1 MQRTPIG
8 LTILFAT
15 VVGVVLP
22 APAAAQVRRGGQLER
37 QMVNGR
43 EAAAGEVIVRLRQP
57 LQPQQLAR
65 ILADAD
71 LDHLEPLDRAGLLRV
86 RSRSLN
92 VPALLAMLANRGDVD
107 YAEPNYIV
115 GALADPNDPLWPQL
129 WGLRNV
135 GQAVNGGV
143 AGLPGS
149 DIHASEAWNL
159 TTGSTTN
166 VVAVVD
172 TGIDYT
178 HPDLA
183 PNMWSAPAPFTV
195 TIGGI
200 DITCPAGT
208 HGFNAIELTCD
219 PMDDHNHGSHVAGTI
234 GAAGDNGIGVV
245 GVNRIASLM
254 GLKFLNA
261 SGSGTVA
268 DAINAIQF
276 AIQVKQIFSPSMG
289 ANVRVL
295 SNSWGGGDFSQ
306 ALLDA
311 IDAANSQDMLF
322 VAAAGNNGFSTDI
335 LPMYPASYTAPN
347 IVAVAAT
354 TSTDGRASFSNYGE
368 RSVHLGAPGVNI
380 LSTTPGAT
388 YAFFSGTSM
397 ATPHVS
403 GAAVLVL
410 SRCGLNTST
419 LKETLV
425 GSVDPV
431 ASLASKTISGG
442 RLNVMSAL
450 QACIALPAVPAGLT
464 ALSGDTQVRL
474 SWSAAT
480 GATSYRVKR
489 SLTPGGPY
497 ALVASN
503 AKAGQYTDGNLV
515 NGTTYYYTVSAL
527 NVVGESGDSNE
538 ASATPK
544 AASDL
549 VVSSFSVPGTG
560 GAGKTLVVSVTTRNQ
575 GPGSADPSTTR
586 LYLSDDTAVESS
598 DTPLNGVQLVP
609 ALAPG
614 ASVTSSISVTIPIWT
629 APGPHYLL
637 AKSDADDVLFESQEG
652 NNTRAR
658 YLAIGADLFVS
669 SFTVPATA
677 TPGATMV
684 VTDTVT
690 NQGGDAAAA
699 STIKFHWS
707 ANPTLDTS
715 DVLLG
720 GRGIPALEPAASSS
734 GQTTLTIPSA
744 LAMGTYYVIAEA
756 DAAKAVPETQ
766 ETNNTTARAVQ
777 IGADLLVSAFTT
789 PAKGGAGVPI
799 TFSDTTMNQ
808 GSDAVAATVTR
819 FYLSTNSQLDA
830 SDLLLPGSRAVSA
843 LGPGVSSSGSTTA
856 TIPAGIA
863 AGAYYLIA
871 KADADN
877 AVAETQEGNNIAAR
891 SIQIGGDLIV
901 SAITVPSKLGAG
913 GSFVITDTTTNQ
925 GGGDTG
931 ASVTQFYLSTD
942 PLLDA
947 GDVLL
952 TGSHTIAGLSAG
964 TASSSST
971 AISIPAGSAPGS
983 YYFFAKADAG
993 NAVSETQESNNT
1005 VIKLVAIGPDLI
1017 VSSVSL
1023 TSPAAAGSQTSVTD
1037 TVTNQGGG
1045 AAGPTTTRFYLST
1058 NITLEAADVLLPE
1071 SRAVAAL
1078 ASGASSSATTLVTIP
1093 PGTAPGAYYVLAKAD
1108 ADGSVNESTET
1119 NNAAPRGIQ
1128 IAN

>member
-1 MQRTPIG
+1 MRRTQIG
-8 LTILFAT
+8 LTILLGT
-15 VVGVVLP
+15 VGVLLST
-22 APAAAQVRRGGQLER
+22 PAATQVGRGRPVDVQII
-37 QMVNGR
+37 NGR
-43 EAAAGEVIVRLRQP
+43 EVAVREVLVRFREP
-57 LQPQQLAR
+57 FQPQQLPGIASE
-65 ILADAD
+65 ADAESV
-71 LDHLEPLDRAGLLRV
+71 EPLGRSGLVRV
-86 RSRSLN
+86 RSRSRA
-92 VPALLAMLANRGDVD
+92 VAALLSAFRNRGDVA
-107 YAEPNYIV
+107 YAEPNFV
-115 GALADPNDPLWPQL
+115 VRALDDPNDPMWPQL

-135 GQAVNGGV
+135 GQAVNGAA

-149 DIHASEAWNL
+149 DIHVSDAWNL
-159 TTGSTTN
+159 STGSTAN

-195 TIGGI
+195 TIGGT

-254 GLKFLNA
+254 GLKFLNS
-261 SGSGTVA
+261 SGSGTTA
-268 DAINAIQF
+268 DAINVIQF

-306 ALLDA
+306 ALLDE
-311 IDAANSQDMLF
+311 IEAANSHDMLF

-354 TSTDGRASFSNYGE
+354 TSTDGRASFSNYGAN
-368 RSVHLGAPGVNI
+368 SVHLGAPGVNI
-380 LSTTPGAT
+380 LSTVTGAT
-388 YAFFSGTSM
+388 YAFFNGTSM

-403 GAAVLVL
+403 GAAALVL
-410 SRCGLNTST
+410 SRCGLDTSA
-419 LKETLV
+419 LKDTLV

-442 RLNVMSAL
+442 RLNVTSAL
-450 QACIALPAVPAGLT
+450 HACVALPTVPADLT
-464 ALSGDTQVRL
+464 ATSGDTQVRL
-474 SWSAAT
+474 AWPAAT
-480 GATSYRVKR
+480 GAISYRIKR

-497 ALVASN
+497 ALVATSP
-503 AKAGQYTDGNLV
+503 KAGQYTDGSLV
-515 NGTTYYYTVSAL
+515 NGTTYYYTVSAV
-527 NVVGESGDSNE
+527 NVLGESGDSNE

-586 LYLSDDTAVESS
+586 LYLSVDTVVESS
-598 DTPLNGVQLVP
+598 DTLLNGVQLVP
-609 ALAPG
+609 ALASG
-614 ASVTSSISVTIPIWT
+614 ASVTASISVIIPIGT
-629 APGPHYLL
+629 AVGQHYLI

-652 NNTRAR
+652 NNTRVR
-658 YLAIGADLFVS
+658 FLVIGPDLFVS
-669 SFTVPATA
+669 SFTVPTTA

-684 VTDTVT
+684 VTDTVA

-699 STIKFHWS
+699 STIRFYWS
-707 ANPTLDTS
+707 ANSTLDTS
-715 DVLLG
+715 DALLTD
-720 GRGIPALEPAASSS
+720 RSIPALEPGASAS
-734 GQTTLTIPSA
+734 GQTTITVPST
-744 LAMGTYYVIAEA
+744 LAMGSYYVIVEA
-756 DAAKAVPETQ
+756 DAAKVVLETQ
-766 ETNNTTARAVQ
+766 ETNNTAARIVQ
-777 IGADLLVSAFTT
+777 VGADLIVSAFTA
-789 PAKGGAGVPI
+789 PAKSGAGAAI
-799 TFSDTTMNQ
+799 ALGDTTMNQ
-808 GSDAVAATVTR
+808 GSDVVPATVTR

-830 SDLLLPGSRAVSA
+830 SDVILPSSRAVSA
-843 LGPGVSSSGSTTA
+843 LAPGASDSGSTTT

-863 AGAYYLIA
+863 VGPYYLIA
-871 KADADN
+871 KAEADN
-877 AVAETQEGNNIAAR
+877 AVAETQEGNNTLAR
-891 SIQIGGDLIV
+891 SIQIGGDLVV
-901 SAITVPSKLGAG
+901 SALTVPSRLGAG
-913 GSFVITDTTTNQ
+913 DSFVVTDTTTNQ

-942 PLLDA
+942 VLLGAGDILLD
-947 GDVLL
+947 
-952 TGSHTIAGLSAG
+952 GSHTIAGLPAG
-964 TASSSST
+964 TASSGST
-971 AISIPAGSAPGS
+971 TITIPAGSASGS

-1017 VSSVSL
+1017 VSSVSV
-1023 TSPAAAGSQTSVTD
+1023 TSPVAAGSQTSVTE

-1045 AAGPTTTRFYLST
+1045 GAGPTTTRFYLST
-1058 NITLEAADVLLPE
+1058 NITLEAADVLLAE
-1071 SRAVAAL
+1071 SRDVPAL
-1078 ASGASSSATTLVTIP
+1078 TAGASSSGTTLVTIP

-1108 ADGSVNESTET
+1108 AGGSVNESAET

-1128 IAN
+1128 IVN